1 MAGHL
6 AGTAHTRCNM
16 LLLDLQDGSRIGIT
30 DHDKDLSFDVG
41 DGLVTYNSGTG
52 ILISNVA
59 LSCGLEA
66 DNFEVKGPIADI
78 VTREGVIGGR
88 FNRARARLF
97 EVNWKDLTQGYIPI
111 LAGNVSEA
119 RVEGG
124 QFVME
129 IRADVDRFNQTVGRV
144 ITDQCDAD
152 FGDGIRCHATPV
164 SIIGTVTAATDGMG
178 FTVSFTGSY
187 ADTFFNKGTVQFLT
201 GALAGTAKVEIQSW
215 TAAGV
220 IQLFVPVASIPAIG
234 DTCTIRQGCY
244 DPATGQSKSRAACM
258 TFGQILHFRGYPE
271 VPGRKALMP
280 AIPGQ

>member
-16 LLLDLQDGSRIGIT
+16 LLLDLKDGTRIGIT
-30 DHDKDLSFDVG
+30 DHDKDLSFDLG
-41 DGLVTYNSGTG
+41 DGLVSYSSGTG
-52 ILISNVA
+52 ILSSNVSLA
-59 LSCGLEA
+59 CGLEA
-66 DNFEVKGPIADI
+66 DNYEVSGPLADV
-78 VTREGVIGGR
+78 VTLDAVLGGR

-97 EVNWKDLTQGYIPI
+97 EVNWTDLTQGYIAI

-119 RVEGG
+119 RPEGG
-124 QFVME
+124 KFVFE
-129 IRADVDRFNQTVGRV
+129 IRSDVDRFNQTVGRV

-164 SIIGTVTAATDGMG
+164 SITGTVTAAADGMN

-187 ADTFFNKGTVQFLT
+187 ANTFFNKGTVQFIT
-201 GALAGTAKVEIQSW
+201 GALAGTAKIEIQSW
-215 TAAGV
+215 SAAGV
-220 IQLFVPVASIPAIG
+220 IQLFAPLASVPAIG
-234 DTCTIRQGCY
+234 ATCTIRQGCF
-244 DPATGQSKSRAACM
+244 DVATGQSKSRAACM
-258 TFGQILHFRGYPE
+258 AFGQILNFRGYPE